1 MYNIGEFLQCAM
13 TDTTIV
19 LIDNE
24 NCHMTTINKMGK
36 KYDNRKFTCWEIRD
50 GKLIL
55 YLD

>member
-1 MYNIGEFLQCAM
+1 MYKIGEFLQCAM